1 VIRLAP
7 HIHVN
12 EDEIEVSFVRAS
24 GPGGQHVN
32 TTSTAVQLRFDV
44 RNSPGLPED
53 VRQRLLRL
61 GGSRVTD
68 AGELIIHARRYR
80 SQARNREDALERL
93 RGLVLHAC
101 QRPKPRRKTRP
112 TRASKERRLHAK
124 KQRGETKCLRRKPAD
139 D

>member
-1 VIRLAP
+1 MIRLAP
-7 HIHVN
+7 NIEVR
-12 EDEIEVSFVRAS
+12 EDELAFSFVRAS

-44 RNSPGLPED
+44 LHSPALPES

-61 GGSRVTD
+61 GGARVTD
-68 AGELIIHARRYR
+68 AGEIIIDARRYR

-112 TRASKERRLHAK
+112 TRASKERRLSSK
-124 KQRGETKCLRRKPAD
+124 KQRGETKSLRRKPRD

>member
-1 VIRLAP
+1 MIRLAS

-12 EDEIEVSFVRAS
+12 EDEIEISFVRAS

-44 RNSPGLPED
+44 QNSPSLPED

-61 GGSRVTD
+61 GGSRVTE
-68 AGELIIHARRYR
+68 AGELVIDARRYR
-80 SQARNREDALERL
+80 SQARNREDALDRL

-112 TRASKERRLHAK
+112 TRASKERRLDAK
-124 KQRGETKCLRRKPAD
+124 KQRGETKSLRRKPTD